1 MVRFRVEVAADY
13 GGGVASKGGTSGWNG
28 RVALVTGAARGQG
41 LAIARRLRS
50 DGFEVVACDLD
61 AKGLA
66 EASDAGALVVA
77 MDVANEADWSRAIG
91 ETVERYGQL
100 DVLVNNAGIL
110 RRVAIGDESSEQFRH
125 TWEVNCLGPFL
136 GIQAALPHLL
146 ESTPAVIVNTCST
159 SALKGFTLHSSYC
172 ASKWALRGLTQA
184 LAAELGPRGIR
195 VNALMPGPIETQML
209 SPEAVRRL
217 RETGRELGR
226 PEDAAALV
234 SFLVSA
240 EATFVSGAEFV
251 VDGGQM
257 ASG

>member
-1 MVRFRVEVAADY
+1 
-13 GGGVASKGGTSGWNG
+13 
-28 RVALVTGAARGQG
+28 VALVTGAARGQG

-66 EASDAGALVVA
+66 DASDTGAFVVA
-77 MDVANEADWSRAIG
+77 MDVANEADWRRAIG
-91 ETVERYGQL
+91 AAVERYGQL

-110 RRVAIGDESSEQFRH
+110 RRVAIGDESSDQFRN

-136 GIQAALPHLL
+136 GIQAALPYLL
-146 ESTPAVIVNTCST
+146 QSTSAAIVNTCST
-159 SALKGFTLHSSYC
+159 SALKGFPLHSSYC

-195 VNALMPGPIETQML
+195 VNALMPGPIETKML

-217 RETGRELGR
+217 RETGRELGQ

-240 EATFVSGAEFV
+240 EARFVSGAEFV

-257 ASG
+257 VSS

>member
-1 MVRFRVEVAADY
+1 MAKQPKILAGETAAI
-13 GGGVASKGGTSGWNG
+13 
-28 RVALVTGAARGQG
+28 TGAARGIG
-41 LAIARRLRS
+41 RAT
-50 DGFEVVACDLD
+50 
-61 AKGLA
+61 A
-66 EASDAGALVVA
+66 EAFLRHGMRV
-77 MDVANEADWSRAIG
+77 AIG
-91 ETVERYGQL
+91 DVDVETARATAEELGASAVAFPLDVTSRDSFTAFLDGAEEELGPL

-146 ESTPAVIVNTCST
+146 ESTSAVIVNTCST
-159 SALKGFTLHSSYC
+159 SALRGFTLHSSYC

>member
-1 MVRFRVEVAADY
+1 VT
-13 GGGVASKGGTSGWNG
+13 SKGSARGWNG

-41 LAIARRLRS
+41 LAITRRLRS

-61 AKGLA
+61 PKGLA
-66 EASDAGALVVA
+66 EASEVGALVVA
-77 MDVANEADWSRAIG
+77 MDVSNEADWSSAIAA
-91 ETVERYGQL
+91 TVERYGQL

-110 RRVAIGDESSEQFRH
+110 RRVAVDEESSEQFRN

-146 ESTPAVIVNTCST
+146 QSTSAAIVNTCST
-159 SALKGFTLHSSYC
+159 SALKGFPLHASYC

-195 VNALMPGPIETQML
+195 VNAIMPGPIETQML

-217 RETGRELGR
+217 RETGSKLGR

-257 ASG
+257 ASR

>member
-1 MVRFRVEVAADY
+1 MADY
-13 GGGVASKGGTSGWNG
+13 GGAVASKGSAGDQNG
-28 RVALVTGAARGQG
+28 QVALVTGAARGQG
-41 LAIARRLRS
+41 LAIARRLHS

-66 EASDAGALVVA
+66 EASDAGALVVV
-77 MDVANEADWSRAIG
+77 MYVTQEAGWSGAIAA
-91 ETVERYGQL
+91 TMERYGQL

-110 RRVAIGDESSEQFRH
+110 RRVAIGEESGEQFRN

-136 GIQAALPHLL
+136 GIKAALPHLL
-146 ESTPAVIVNTCST
+146 QSTSAVIVNTCST
-159 SALKGFTLHSSYC
+159 SALKGFPLHSSYC

-195 VNALMPGPIETQML
+195 VNALMPGPIDTQML

-217 RETGRELGR
+217 RETGRELGK

-240 EATFVSGAEFV
+240 EAAFISGAEFV